1 MYAIFKKL
9 VNAQDDVDAK
19 ILTLRRHMKNI
30 RTSMRETTTNAR
42 KLKDLENTYREKN
55 LNLRKL
61 QNKKRNILDA
71 SANFYKNRNAY
82 TPWEMNAMSR
92 DNVNAMIRH
101 IKSWSSV

>member
-1 MYAIFKKL
+1 MYAVFKKL

-19 ILTLRRHMKNI
+19 ILTLQRNI
-30 RTSMRETTTNAR
+30 KKMRNAK
-42 KLKDLENTYREKN
+42 KLKDLQN
-55 LNLRKL
+55 NLRKL
-61 QNKKRNILDA
+61 RYRKRNILNA